1 MFKYLNKIS
10 YIIYMNFDLNIE
22 NYTRNELIEM
32 FELPSNFDKES
43 IELNEGKL
51 IGNIINNIQINNDT
65 KIKTINFISKA
76 KNMLLNGNNSKTK
89 TKQKITATNNIQ
101 NTNGMV
107 GTPLAEITKEEV
119 QEEVQGK
126 MHDFF
131 DRLDNYKFRTTMLE
145 DPSEHMI
152 QTRPKSQY
160 VYSYPNDYYTG
171 VINPLKKLTIKKN
184 LNIDSRF
191 RDNYY
196 STSSSNFNIN
206 LPLNI
211 ENVLELRLNS
221 IEIPTTFYA
230 ISKQYG
236 NNFFTITVALNDGSV
251 STTVITIPSG
261 NYIQS
266 AIMDIINTQ
275 LSLAGVPF
283 SYISFIINL
292 TGTLT
297 GTGQTM
303 VGTNPA
309 VVGSNT
315 VTYFEL
321 NFQADRNGLED
332 RNTPLPLKFGW
343 ILGFR
348 NGVYTGNLNYVSEG
362 VVDLSGP
369 KYIYLVI
376 DDYNNNVVN
385 RFYSAF
391 SSSIL
396 NKNILARISL
406 SPTYFSILNLD
417 NLNLVTSAREYL
429 GPVNLQ
435 TMNIQLLDEYGRI
448 VDLNNMDFSF
458 NLLMTTV
465 YDVP

>member
-1 MFKYLNKIS
+1 MS
-10 YIIYMNFDLNIE
+10 FDLNIE

-43 IELNEGKL
+43 IELKQEKL

-65 KIKTINFISKA
+65 KMKTINFITKA
-76 KNMLLNGNNSKTK
+76 KSMLLNGNNSETK
-89 TKQKITATNNIQ
+89 NKQKNIGTGSGTTDTQ
-101 NTNGMV
+101 STSGMYRP
-107 GTPLAEITKEEV
+107 PLSDTGKQVEE
-119 QEEVQGK
+119 Q
-126 MHDFF
+126 MHNLL
-131 DRLDNYKFRTTMLE
+131 DRIDNYKFRTTMLE
-145 DPSEHMI
+145 DPNEHMI
-152 QTRPKSQY
+152 QTRSKSQY
-160 VYSYPNDYYTG
+160 VFSYPNEFYSG
-171 VINPLKKLTIKKN
+171 VINPLRKLTVKKN

-211 ENVLELRLNS
+211 ENVLDIRLNS
-221 IEIPTTFYA
+221 IELPTTYYA
-230 ISKQYG
+230 VSKQYG

-261 NYIQS
+261 NYIQT

-275 LSLAGVPF
+275 LTLAGSPF
-283 SYISFIINL
+283 SYVAFIINL
-292 TGTLT
+292 TGTHT
-297 GTGQTM
+297 GTAQTM

-309 VVGSNT
+309 IIGSDT
-315 VTYFEL
+315 VTYIEL
-321 NFQADRNGLED
+321 NFQTDRNGLED

-369 KYIYLVI
+369 KYLYLVV
-376 DDYNNNVVN
+376 DDYNNNVIN
-385 RFYSAF
+385 RFFSAF

-406 SPTYFSILNLD
+406 TATYFNILQQD
-417 NLNLVTSAREYL
+417 NLNLVTSIREYL

-458 NLLMTTV
+458 SLLITTV
-465 YDVP
+465 YDIP